1 MSKRYVIFFHAKKVF
16 YIDLKINCSFQINEE
31 EHEYVWLG
39 HSFEE
44 TKEILLDILRQPEGK
59 IKSADVLWNICVDV
73 LASLLLSNGQ
83 RRYLQLIHNENY
95 PMGEKRR
102 FLVIG
107 AILVGMGLAKKS
119 DEYFGGL
126 VYNGPNV
133 FPKYCQ
139 HLKEE
144 YDVADVKLVLRPVPV
159 KEEHMY
165 TTRPPQFESIRSGRL
180 APEEEKER
188 SIKNQNTFC
197 RCGFEKKIQGGAV
210 IHREGHK
217 THIRKK
223 VTVGQKR
230 RTRCKLCEN
239 CLRPPCRKCDFCLK
253 PHLKK
258 PCVLRECLFPVVP
271 KCPCF
276 D

>member
-1 MSKRYVIFFHAKKVF
+1 MSKRYIIFFHAKKVS

-83 RRYLQLIHNENY
+83 RRYLQLIHNEKY

-119 DEYFGGL
+119 GEHLMGGL

-188 SIKNQNTFC
+188 SIKNQNIIC
-197 RCGFEKKIQGGAV
+197 RCGFKTKPSKIEGIRGIVREEV
-210 IHREGHK
+210 IK
-217 THIRKK
+217 
-223 VTVGQKR
+223 GQKR
-230 RTRCKLCEN
+230 RTRCNRCTN
-239 CLRPPCRKCDFCLK
+239 CLRDPCRECNFCLK